1 MTNSCCLNAGI
12 ANSNVFSIKTMNP
25 DLEPPSRFD
34 RGSNDPLKVNFAQRT
49 FDAEGG
55 EASGR
60 FFSRVISWPRLGNSG
75 VTIGRGYDM
84 GQRTPSQIIR
94 ELSLAGMP
102 PEDAH
107 FLSRAAFKRGADAGE
122 FVQNFKSSAPVMS
135 LEVQR
140 NLFDKV
146 TTPEMIN
153 DIKRIFNKQD
163 VVSTYGKTSWDE
175 LSPAAQELVFDL
187 RYRGD
192 YSPATRKAIQSFLVN
207 KDYEGLRSVI
217 NDTAYWQTR
226 GVPAARI
233 RERQAMAREL

>member
-1 MTNSCCLNAGI
+1 MTNSCCLNASI
-12 ANSNVFSIKTMNP
+12 SNSNIFSMKTINP
-25 DLEPPSRFD
+25 DSESSSRLD
-34 RGSNDPLKVNFAQRT
+34 RGSNDPLKVSFAQRT
-49 FDAEGG
+49 FDAEGV
-55 EASGR
+55 EAPGR

-84 GQRTPSQIIR
+84 GQRNPSQILR

-102 PEDAH
+102 PEDAR
-107 FLSRAAFKRGADAGE
+107 FLAKAAFKRGAEAGE
-122 FVQNFKSSAPVMS
+122 FVQNFKSSAPIMS

-140 NLFDKV
+140 NLFERV

-192 YSPATRKAIQSFLVN
+192 YSPATRKAIQKFLVN

-217 NDTAYWQTR
+217 NDTAYWQSR

-233 RERQAMAREL
+233 RERQAIAREL